1 MPHLLFYLFAAFAVF
16 GAFGVIINRNPVSSA
31 FSLIA
36 CFVSIAALFIGMNA
50 YFIGTIQ
57 VLVYT
62 GAIMVLFLFIIML
75 LDLRAEER
83 RPINLG
89 SALAGLVVGLTFL
102 AMAGAVLVR
111 FPEGGRGMPDLA
123 SPSWA
128 RGPWARRPPRQPSRG
143 KPSGLRPTM
152 PVGRPTGTTAP
163 MTTSGTPS
171 VTSGRC

>member
-16 GAFGVIINRNPVSSA
+16 GALGVIINRNPVSSA

-36 CFVSIAALFIGMNA
+36 CFVSVAALFIGMNA

-83 RPINLG
+83 RPINVG
-89 SALAGLVVGLTFL
+89 SALAGVVAGLTFL

-123 SPSWA
+123 SPSGSDVHELGRVIFTDFNFPLQIIGVLLVSA
-128 RGPWARRPPRQPSRG
+128 
-143 KPSGLRPTM
+143 T
-152 PVGRPTGTTAP
+152 VG
-163 MTTSGTPS
+163 
-171 VTSGRC
+171 VVVLCKKELH